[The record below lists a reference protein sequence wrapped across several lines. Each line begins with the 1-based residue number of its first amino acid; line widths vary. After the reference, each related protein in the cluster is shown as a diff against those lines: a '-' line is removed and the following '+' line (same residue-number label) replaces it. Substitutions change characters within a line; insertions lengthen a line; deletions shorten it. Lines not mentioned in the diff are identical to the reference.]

1 MTVKLSWSVIPI
13 SSPKDPIF
21 FSRSVYQDTK
31 ITCPGIMAPE
41 DALLGAQ
48 CGLLMK
54 PTFGQIVTV
63 CLQDHDNKTRDSI
76 IALIRELSANIVT
89 TYPDCGVVAG
99 FAPALWAKWTGQ
111 SIPIHT
117 TVLDSSI
124 KFRNSGGDVLL
135 YIKAPSHS
143 AAEKL
148 MATIRPRLETLAGG
162 AAGIEAVVG
171 GKRADG
177 RILGG
182 RYVDGITNPND
193 PISLTEDILIN
204 GGPNAGACFALTQK
218 FLFDWPGIAT
228 QTPDAQDE
236 MVGRNTEGAA
246 LSQHAA
252 LSHIHRAGNV
262 RDANGDQRKI
272 LRQAMS
278 FGTSRGHAAR
288 EEGLMFVGFCNEQER
303 FEKILR
309 NLLGDRPEQPADRL
323 MQMVQGTGG
332 SYWYVPAAVELGVAP
347 VSGPG
352 DVFEEAHWN
361 VRSKNGYL
369 FYNSQD
375 YLHQMAGGHYTG
387 GDPPSARLLS
397 LMARTFNHWH
407 DGWLHRQRFPRL
419 PHLDTLLN
427 AGEPQMLLSTAER
440 DNSNSSIPLRKGL
453 ANCKTLANL
462 LSSPA
467 SSIARDNALL
477 RVEAKELIVGV
488 IPDFT
493 LGRGKEVVP
502 YLNKD
507 ETMAA
512 WLKDELNE
520 WSAMGHVVP
529 DYERLVNHGLGWLV
543 EDLRSRLGRSDI
555 EKDQAAFYH
564 AAIASLEGVQGYL
577 LNWAVICDEAATKA
591 GQDSADVH
599 NMQDI
604 SRRLRRLIKEPPQS
618 FQDAVQ
624 LIFSFHCCLHLVGE
638 LTSFGRLDQI
648 LWPFWQ
654 RDKALTQ
661 ERAQDIMDC
670 LWIKIGENA
679 FVDRALIYD
688 YVNYG
693 TTSVCGL
700 GGNFPQGGGINQWV
714 QQITVGGYKASD
726 SDVPEGA
733 ANPVTMLCLKS
744 ARRIPVNAP
753 TLSLR
758 VYKDMSGALL
768 DEAAKAIL
776 AGGAQPILYN
786 DDKLCEALFRSG
798 PNGKTIG
805 RAWSRNYAADGCYEP
820 MFAGAS
826 DFSFNN
832 VQPLLALEQ
841 TINQGSTYGAA
852 GPETLRGLKETF
864 RSPPANEI
872 RSFEQLQQV
881 FLEQLQWL
889 VVQCYNTMLQAY
901 GNLATVC
908 PSPLLSVLIHGCV
921 ERGRDLTN
929 GGARF
934 HIIAPLCIGVSNT
947 IDSLF
952 AIKKLVYDPA
962 TALTTLP
969 ELSRCLINDW
979 GFNMIEP
986 FQDQLLG
993 PADAVEHGLRFQELR
1008 LSALALPKW
1017 GSGDAEVNA
1026 LGEWLIDNMVNLC
1039 VEAIRGPSPALQT
1052 VLADL
1057 KKRYSHQGE
1066 EEFQFVVTPG
1076 IGTFEGY
1083 VGDGAPCGASA
1094 DGRRNGM
1101 PIASDL
1107 SPVPAPQDVDPPA
1120 PAFRNIYQAMN
1131 SVRGEGAEYGLSN
1144 ASPVDMNIQE
1154 SFPLA
1159 ELQRF
1164 VRAYARGQVGGN
1176 LITLTCADLATYEA
1190 ASRDPEKYNLLRVRM
1205 GGWTEFY
1212 ATMFPAHQDQHQ
1224 RRQYFT
1230 P

>member
-1 MTVKLSWSVIPI
+1 MD
-13 SSPKDPIF
+13 SSSSNAVLK
-21 FSRSVYQDTK
+21 
-31 ITCPGIMAPE
+31 
-41 DALLGAQ
+41 AQ
-48 CGLLMK
+48 RGLLTK
-54 PTFGQIVTV
+54 PTFGQIVTIS
-63 CLQDHDNKTRDSI
+63 LQNHDDGPRSTLTQIIRDLAND
-76 IALIRELSANIVT
+76 IASRHPSCGLIA
-89 TYPDCGVVAG
+89 A
-99 FAPALWAKWTGQ
+99 FAPGLWARWTKRD
-111 SIPIHT
+111 IPIT
-117 TVLDSSI
+117 TKVLDTGM
-124 KFRNSGGDVLL
+124 KFKNTNSDVLL
-135 YIKAPSHS
+135 YLKSPSQAKA
-143 AAEKL
+143 EEL
-148 MATIRPRLETLAGG
+148 MSTIRPRLEKLVSTSSS
-162 AAGIEAVVG
+162 ITTIKG
-171 GKRADG
+171 GKRSDG
-177 RILGG
+177 RVLAG

-193 PISLTEDILIN
+193 PISLAEDILVTS
-204 GGPNAGACFALTQK
+204 GPNTGACFGLTQR
-218 FLFDWPGIAT
+218 FLIDWPGMAGMA
-228 QTPDAQDE
+228 PDTQDE
-236 MVGRNTEGAA
+236 MIGRNTEGAA

-252 LSHIHRAGNV
+252 LSHIHRAGDV

-272 LRQAMS
+272 LRQTMS
-278 FGTSRGHAAR
+278 FGASRGHAAR
-288 EEGLMFVGFCNEQER
+288 EEGVMFVGFCNEQER
-303 FEKILR
+303 FEKILG
-309 NLLGDRPEQPADRL
+309 NLLGDSAEQPVDRL

-332 SYWYVPAAVELGVAP
+332 GYWYVPAAAELGVP
-347 VSGPG
+347 SVSGVD
-352 DVFEEAHWN
+352 DVYEEDHWK
-361 VRSKNGYL
+361 VRSKNGYM

-375 YLHQMAGGHYTG
+375 YLHQMGGGNYVG

-397 LMARTFNHWH
+397 LMARTFNIWH

-427 AGEPQMLLSTAER
+427 DDDKKALALEGDST
-440 DNSNSSIPLRKGL
+440 IPMRKGL
-453 ANCKTLANL
+453 ANFKTLANL
-462 LSSPA
+462 LSSPT
-467 SSIARDNALL
+467 SKIARKNALL
-477 RVEAKELIVGV
+477 RIEAKELIVGV

-502 YLNKD
+502 YLD
-507 ETMAA
+507 REETMAA

-529 DYERLVNHGLGWLV
+529 DFEKLVTKGLGGLLG
-543 EDLRSRLGRSDI
+543 ELRSQLDLYSTDKSKAR
-555 EKDQAAFYH
+555 FYR
-564 AAIASLEGVQGYL
+564 AAIISLQGVQGYL
-577 LNWAVICDEAATKA
+577 SNWATICDKTAENIATDPSDVDNMKEI
-591 GQDSADVH
+591 SA
-599 NMQDI
+599 
-604 SRRLRRLIKEPPQS
+604 RLRRLTNEPPCS

-654 RDKALTQ
+654 REKSLTQ

-679 FVDRALIYD
+679 FVDRASIYD
-688 YVNYG
+688 YVTYG

-714 QQITVGGYKASD
+714 QQITVGGYAASD
-726 SDVPEGA
+726 GETPKGA

-758 VYKDMSGALL
+758 VYKDMPTDLL

-786 DDKLCEALFRSG
+786 DDKLCEALFQSG
-798 PNGKTIG
+798 LSSQKDG

-832 VQPLLALEQ
+832 VAPLLALEQ
-841 TINQGSTYGAA
+841 TINQGATYGAA
-852 GPETLRGLKETF
+852 GPESLRGLKQTF
-864 RSPPANEI
+864 RSPPASEI
-872 RSFEQLQQV
+872 KSFEQLQDI

-908 PSPLLSVLIHGCV
+908 PSPLLSTLIEGCLA
-921 ERGRDLTN
+921 RGRDHTDA
-929 GGARF
+929 GARF
-934 HIIAPLCIGVSNT
+934 HIIAPLCVGVSNT

-952 AIKKLVYDPA
+952 AIKKLVYDPE

-969 ELSRCLINDW
+969 ELTRCLINDW

-986 FQDQLLG
+986 FQDQMLG
-993 PADAVEHGLRFQELR
+993 PGDALEHGLRFQELR
-1008 LSALALPKW
+1008 LAALALPKW
-1017 GSGDAEVNA
+1017 ASGDAEVNA
-1026 LGEWLIDNMVNLC
+1026 LGEWLINHLVDLC
-1039 VEAIRGPSPALQT
+1039 VTSIRDPSPALRP
-1052 VLADL
+1052 VLDDL
-1057 KKRYSHQGE
+1057 KKRYAYADGE
-1066 EEFQFVVTPG
+1066 EFEFVVTPG

-1107 SPVPAPQDVDPPA
+1107 SPTPAPQDVKPA
-1120 PAFRNIYQAMN
+1120 MPAFRNIYQAMK
-1131 SVRGEGAEYGLSN
+1131 SVRGRGAEYGLSN
-1144 ASPVDMNIQE
+1144 ASPVDMNIEE
-1154 SFPLA
+1154 SFPLGD
-1159 ELQRF
+1159 LRGF
-1164 VRAYARGQVGGN
+1164 VRRYARGEVGGN

-1190 ASRDPEKYNLLRVRM
+1190 ATRDAEKYNLVRVRM

-1212 ATMFPAHQDQHQ
+1212 ATMFPAHQEQHQ

-1230 P
+1230 PR

>member
-1 MTVKLSWSVIPI
+1 MNRHP
-13 SSPKDPIF
+13 SPK
-21 FSRSVYQDTK
+21 V
-31 ITCPGIMAPE
+31 
-41 DALLGAQ
+41 ALLGAQ
-48 CGLLMK
+48 RGLLTK
-54 PTFGQIVTV
+54 PTFGQIITIS
-63 CLQDHDNKTRDSI
+63 LQNHDDTTRNSI
-76 IALIRELSANIVT
+76 NQIIRDLANNIVAQ
-89 TYPDCGVVAG
+89 YPNFGLIVA
-99 FAPALWAKWTGQ
+99 FAPGLWAKWTGRD
-111 SIPIHT
+111 IPIKT
-117 TVLDSSI
+117 KVLDGGV
-124 KFRNSGGDVLL
+124 KFQNSGGDVLL
-135 YIKAPSHS
+135 YLKTPNHAM
-143 AAEKL
+143 AEEL
-148 MATIRPRLETLAGG
+148 MATIRPRLEKLVCGTD
-162 AAGIEAVVG
+162 GINTIIG
-171 GKRADG
+171 GKRSDG
-177 RILGG
+177 RVLGG
-182 RYVDGITNPND
+182 RYIDGITNPND

-204 GGPNAGACFALTQK
+204 NGPYAGACFGLTQR
-218 FLFDWPGIAT
+218 FLIDWPGVAGLA
-228 QTPDAQDE
+228 PDTQDE

-252 LSHIHRAGNV
+252 LSHVHRAGNV

-288 EEGLMFVGFCNEQER
+288 EEGIMFVGFCNEQER
-303 FEKILR
+303 FEDILK
-309 NLLGDRPEQPADRL
+309 NLLGDRPEQPVDRL

-332 SYWYVPAAVELGVAP
+332 SYWYVPAAGELGVP
-347 VSGPG
+347 SVSSLG
-352 DVFEEAHWN
+352 DIYEEDHWS

-375 YLHQMAGGHYTG
+375 YLHQMGGGHYVG

-407 DGWLHRQRFPRL
+407 DGWLHRERFPRL
-419 PHLDTLLN
+419 PHLDNLVNDQDRQVLV
-427 AGEPQMLLSTAER
+427 AEGENT
-440 DNSNSSIPLRKGL
+440 IPMRKAL
-453 ANCKTLANL
+453 ANFKTLADL
-462 LSSPA
+462 LSSPT
-467 SSIARDNALL
+467 SKIARSNALL
-477 RVEAKELIVGV
+477 RIEAKELIVGV

-502 YLNKD
+502 YLDKD

-529 DYERLVNHGLGWLV
+529 DYQKLVAKGLGGLLG
-543 EDLRSRLGRSDI
+543 DLRGWLDRKDI
-555 EKDQAAFYH
+555 DSSQAKFYR
-564 AAIASLEGVQGYL
+564 AAVTSIEGVQGYL
-577 LNWAVICDEAATKA
+577 SNWAVNCDKTADNISTDPTDVQNMKA
-591 GQDSADVH
+591 IA
-599 NMQDI
+599 I
-604 SRRLRRLIKEPPQS
+604 RLRRLTTEPPAS

-654 RDKALTQ
+654 REDGLTQ

-714 QQITVGGYKASD
+714 QQITVGGYAASD
-726 SDVPEGA
+726 DDIPKGA
-733 ANPVTMLCLKS
+733 ANPVTMLCLRS

-758 VYKDMSGALL
+758 VYKDMPEELL

-798 PNGKTIG
+798 LSGRTDG
-805 RAWSRNYAADGCYEP
+805 RAWSRSYAADGCYEP

-832 VQPLLALEQ
+832 VAPLLALEQ
-841 TINQGSTYGAA
+841 TINQGATYGAA
-852 GPETLRGLKETF
+852 GPESLRGLKETF
-864 RSPPANEI
+864 RSPPASEI
-872 RSFEQLQQV
+872 KSFEQLQDI

-908 PSPLLSVLIHGCV
+908 PSPLLSVLIDGCL
-921 ERGRDLTN
+921 ERGRDHTDA
-929 GGARF
+929 GARF
-934 HIIAPLCIGVSNT
+934 HIIAPLCVGVSNT

-952 AIKKLVYDPA
+952 AIKKLVYDPE

-969 ELSRCLINDW
+969 ELTRCLINDW

-986 FQDQLLG
+986 FQDQMLG

-1008 LSALALPKW
+1008 LTALALPKW
-1017 GSGDAEVNA
+1017 GSGNVEVNA
-1026 LGEWLIDNMVNLC
+1026 LGDWLIDRMVELC
-1039 VEAIRGPSPALQT
+1039 VDSVRSPSPALRP
-1052 VLADL
+1052 VLDDL
-1057 KKRYSHQGE
+1057 KKRYAYGDGE
-1066 EEFQFVVTPG
+1066 DFQFIVTPG

-1107 SPVPAPQDVDPPA
+1107 SPVPAPQDLKPPA
-1120 PAFRNIYQAMN
+1120 PAFRNIYQAMQ
-1131 SVRGEGAEYGLSN
+1131 SVQGRGAEYGLSN
-1144 ASPVDMNIQE
+1144 ASPVDMNIDE
-1154 SFPLA
+1154 SFSLLD
-1159 ELQRF
+1159 LQHF
-1164 VRAYARGQVGGN
+1164 IKAYARGEVGGN
-1176 LITLTCADLATYEA
+1176 LITLTCADLSTYEA
-1190 ASRDPEKYNLLRVRM
+1190 ASQDPEKYNLVRVRM

-1224 RRQYFT
+1224 RRQYYT